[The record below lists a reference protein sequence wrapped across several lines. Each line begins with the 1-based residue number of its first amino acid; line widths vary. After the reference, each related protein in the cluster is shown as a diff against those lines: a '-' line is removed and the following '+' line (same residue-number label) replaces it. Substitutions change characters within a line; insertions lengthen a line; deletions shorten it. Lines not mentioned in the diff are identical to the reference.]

1 MTVATG
7 SARRPGPA
15 SRRRAAVALAA
26 AGALALPACTP
37 EPAVGEPIPALRG
50 AAGSWTVLEQD
61 VMVPRCAST
70 SCHGGD
76 PPAAFPRL
84 DAGAG
89 WAAMVNVQSEQAVM
103 DLVEPG
109 DPEASWLMIRL
120 RGEGGRPYMPI
131 GDAQLTQAELDAVEA
146 WIANGALND

>member
-1 MTVATG
+1 MILGA
-7 SARRPGPA
+7 ADRRPGRA
-15 SRRRAAVALAA
+15 TRRRAAAALV
-26 AGALALPACTP
+26 AGALALPGCTP
-37 EPAVGEPIPALRG
+37 EPAVGDPLAPRRG
-50 AAGSWTVLEQD
+50 AAGSWTVIEQQI
-61 VMVPRCAST
+61 VVPRCAST

-89 WAAMVNVQSEQAVM
+89 WAAMVNVPSQQAVM

-109 DPEASWLMIRL
+109 DPGASWLMIRL